1 VSPGEQRPWGSILV
15 FELGAR
21 TSQNTPRRAAGAAAA
36 PAAGEPGGDAYGM
49 DIDQLRQVVEPTT
62 VAPVPLAPAV
72 VLGIMS
78 FHGRIVTVVDP
89 APILGLRVPWA
100 AGPESRVLLLR
111 RQRVSAGNV
120 GLYVSRVQNIVPP
133 DELEATEVA
142 PGPCVRSVL
151 RHGSRLINI
160 VRAESLLD
168 GLARRFGSGRLPRQ
182 GVTE

>member
-1 VSPGEQRPWGSILV
+1 MLV

-21 TSQNTPRRAAGAAAA
+21 ASGNIGGRAAGVSAV
-36 PAAGEPGGDAYGM
+36 PAVDESACGAYAM
-49 DIDQLRQVVEPTT
+49 DLDQLQQVVEPTT

-100 AGPESRVLLLR
+100 VGPESRVLLLR
-111 RQRVSAGNV
+111 QQQVSAGNV
-120 GLYVSRVQNIVPP
+120 GLHVSRVQNIVPP

-142 PGPCVRSVL
+142 PGPCVRWVL

-182 GVTE
+182 GVIE